1 MAYSSGKTITC
12 IVHGDD
18 SPYSGAH
25 HDPTIKLKFTA
36 TISRSGDTVS
46 VKLSGMKFWVS
57 GPGGYGYPMSVYAMA
72 TAGSSASGSWTKLAK
87 SSETK
92 NVKWTINPSNKT
104 VSCTNKTTTVYV
116 QIGAYSSD
124 KKHCYGSSTKK
135 IAAYAFTAPPPNY
148 TITYNANGG
157 QDAPAAQAI
166 PFASPTANLL
176 GDDTHPKYPVTV
188 NYYQIQQGEAS
199 LINTETPAPQREFLF
214 WNTKADG
221 TGTDYSRNA
230 EYTATANATLYAKWG
245 NATFICD
252 TPPATYYGVT
262 FNPLNG
268 TPNIYKD
275 ILRRSVYNTK
285 QDGSGTD
292 YIPETT
298 CYTDA
303 SLDLYA
309 IYGSAYLYESD
320 LPTGLVNPG
329 YVFDCWCSDATLQ
342 NPIQY
347 PYEFDGPIVLY
358 ARWNPLPIHRLNDN
372 KKWESPMDYN
382 PYVWQCVEENGTKV
396 WKQIAHVYRC
406 VEDSSGKH
414 WKDMSEQ

>member
-18 SPYSGAH
+18 CPRTEAR

-57 GPGGYGYPMSVYAMA
+57 GPGGYGYKMSVYAMA

-104 VSCTNKTTTVYV
+104 VSCTDKTTTVYV

-124 KKHCYGSSTKK
+124 KKNCYGSSTKK
-135 IAAYAFTAPPPNY
+135 ITAYAFTAPPPNY

-157 QDAPAAQAI
+157 TDAPAAQSI

-176 GDDTHPKYPVTV
+176 GDDTHPYFPTSVDYWDDWDHIFVPTSTEIPVP
-188 NYYQIQQGEAS
+188 N
-199 LINTETPAPQREFLF
+199 REFLS

-221 TGTDYSRNA
+221 TGTDYTRNA
-230 EYTATANATLYAKWG
+230 EYTATANATMYAKWG
-245 NATFICD
+245 NAEFTCD
-252 TPPATYYGVT
+252 TPTARYYNMTYVP
-262 FNPLNG
+262 NNG
-268 TPNIYKD
+268 TAD
-275 ILRRSVYNTK
+275 ISGAVTRTSVYNTNIS
-285 QDGSGTD
+285 GSGTQ
-292 YIPETT
+292 YVPGTLCTT
-298 CYTDA
+298 TA
-303 SLDLYA
+303 PLNLYA
-309 IYGSAYLYESD
+309 IYGSAYLYEEN
-320 LPTGLVNPG
+320 LPTGIVNPG
-329 YVFDCWCSDATLQ
+329 YSFDCWCTDQQLQ
-342 NPIQY
+342 NPITL
-347 PYEFDGPIVLY
+347 PYEVTQDTTLY

-382 PYVWQCVEENGTKV
+382 PCVWQCVEENGTKV

-406 VEDSSGKH
+406 VEDGSGRH